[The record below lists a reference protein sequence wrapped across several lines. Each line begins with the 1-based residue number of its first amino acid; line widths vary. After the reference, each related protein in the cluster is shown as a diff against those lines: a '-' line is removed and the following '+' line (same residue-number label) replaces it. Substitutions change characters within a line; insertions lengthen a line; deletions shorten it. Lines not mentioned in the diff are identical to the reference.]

1 MKKILAIHY
10 SQTGQLTDIM
20 QNFMSPFSDADIDF
34 VKIEPATAFPFPWTT
49 VTFFDA
55 MPDTVKE
62 HGMPLKP
69 ITFKHESYDL
79 IVLGYQPWFLSP
91 SIPTVGLFQDQGF
104 QKRIQNTEV
113 VTVIGSRNMWLNAQ
127 ESIKLLVQNAGGK
140 LIGNIPLID
149 KNNNLVSA
157 FTILHWMLKGKKT
170 KKWGIL
176 PLPGIAEEDIKG
188 IAKMGMLLKDHLDQ
202 NQSFDYQ
209 QAVISSDVINISTN
223 ILFIEGRAKKLFIIW
238 ANLILK
244 KAANGGKRSF
254 WVNFF
259 KYYLVIAL
267 FIVSPIVLTIYT
279 IFVRPFTLSQI
290 KRKKAYYSNT
300 ELQTNGKV

>member
-20 QNFMSPFSDADIDF
+20 NNFMSPFTDADIDF
-34 VKIEPATAFPFPWTT
+34 IKIEPETSFPFPWSTA
-49 VTFFDA
+49 TFFDA
-55 MPDTVKE
+55 MPETVME
-62 HGMPLKP
+62 HGMPLKS
-69 ITFKHESYDL
+69 ISFKHEQYDL

-91 SIPTVGLFQDQGF
+91 SIPTIGLFHQEDF
-104 QKRIQNTEV
+104 LKRIKNTPV

-127 ESIKLLVQNAGGK
+127 ESIKLQIQKAGGK

-149 KNNNLVSA
+149 KTNNLVSA

-176 PLPGIAEEDIKG
+176 PLPGIAEADIKG
-188 IAKMGMLLKDHLDQ
+188 VSKMGALLKQHLSENHLDTFQ
-202 NQSFDYQ
+202 EQ
-209 QAVISSDVINISTN
+209 VISSGVINISTN

-238 ANLILK
+238 AKLILK

-267 FIVSPIVLTIYT
+267 FVVSPIVLTIYT
-279 IFVRPFTLSQI
+279 IFVRPFTVTQI